1 MLGTEAPRW
10 RGVEWGRW
18 TQHQSL
24 VRKAGS
30 ILCFTAPRSRCWEQ
44 VACQFNS
51 THIYWVS
58 TLCQA
63 LGTQLR
69 TKQRPLLTW
78 NRSVTYTTCW
88 KEKRLWYKNTVG
100 QKGWGVRRCPF
111 KWEGG
116 GRSMCKGPVV
126 GVSLNVEGAARML
139 AEASSP
145 LISWRLVAYNFF
157 LTRGKNYLW
166 LASSLETITS
176 LFPIWNQKL
185 LEFSVSPNSITD
197 ELITS
202 VTATYFS
209 SLVHGTIHD

>member
-1 MLGTEAPRW
+1 MISGFSSLRYYALRNLRVSLRELTLPVSQWIVERYWIFKKFKIAKCPYCW
-10 RGVEWGRW
+10 R
-18 TQHQSL
+18 
-24 VRKAGS
+24 K
-30 ILCFTAPRSRCWEQ
+30 
-44 VACQFNS
+44 
-51 THIYWVS
+51 
-58 TLCQA
+58 
-63 LGTQLR
+63 
-69 TKQRPLLTW
+69 
-78 NRSVTYTTCW
+78 
-88 KEKRLWYKNTVG
+88 KNITF
-100 QKGWGVRRCPF
+100 PF
-111 KWEGG
+111 KVKDRAFPDLYHSCPLSFFPLPSPHKSKRAYNHPVDRETPEEGEWIE
-116 GRSMCKGPVV
+116 VY
-126 GVSLNVEGAARML
+126 
-139 AEASSP
+139 ASSP